1 MFYFYQILSSFN
13 KLKTISEVVLL
24 LPNTVSV
31 KRAEDY
37 IRGCSTSTKYCPP
50 LTSWRLYQRVF
61 YFYQILSSFYK
72 LKTIS
77 EGGLL
82 LPNTVTLKQVE
93 DYIRRWSTST
103 KYCHPLTS
111 WRLYQR
117 VFYFYQILS
126 PLNKLKTISEG
137 VLLLPN
143 TVTLEQ
149 VEDYIYQRVF
159 YFYQI
164 LSPFN
169 KLKTI
174 SEGVLLLPNTV
185 TLEQVEDYIRGC
197 STSTKCCH
205 PWTSWRLYQR
215 VFYFY
220 QILSSFN
227 KLKTISE
234 GVLLLPNTVTLE
246 QVEDYIRGCSTSTKC
261 CHPWTSWRLYQ
272 RVFYFYQILS
282 SFNKLKTI
290 SEGVLLLPNTVTL
303 EQVEDYIRGC
313 STSTKYCYPW
323 TSWRLYQRMFYF
335 YQILLP
341 LNKLKTISEGVLLL
355 PNTVLNPEG
364 VLLYQILSP
373 LNKLKTI
380 SEGVLLLPNTV
391 PVKRA
396 EDYIRGCS
404 TSTKYCH
411 PLTSWRLYQRVFY
424 FYQILSPLNKLK
436 TISEGVLLLPNTVT
450 F

>member
-1 MFYFYQILSSFN
+1 M
-13 KLKTISEVVLL
+13 
-24 LPNTVSV
+24 
-31 KRAEDY
+31 
-37 IRGCSTSTKYCPP
+37 
-50 LTSWRLYQRVF
+50 
-61 YFYQILSSFYK
+61 
-72 LKTIS
+72 
-77 EGGLL
+77 
-82 LPNTVTLKQVE
+82 
-93 DYIRRWSTST
+93 
-103 KYCHPLTS
+103 
-111 WRLYQR
+111 
-117 VFYFYQILS
+117 
-126 PLNKLKTISEG
+126 
-137 VLLLPN
+137 
-143 TVTLEQ
+143 
-149 VEDYIYQRVF
+149 F

-197 STSTKCCH
+197 STSTKYCH

-246 QVEDYIRGCSTSTKC
+246 QVEDYIRGCSTSTKY

-323 TSWRLYQRMFYF
+323 TSWRLYQRVFYFYQILYPWTSWRLYQRVFYF

-355 PNTVLNPEG
+355 PNTVTLEQ
-364 VLLYQILSP
+364 V
-373 LNKLKTI
+373 
-380 SEGVLLLPNTV
+380 
-391 PVKRA
+391 

-404 TSTKYCH
+404 TSTKYC
-411 PLTSWRLYQRVFY
+411 PR
-424 FYQILSPLNKLK
+424 
-436 TISEGVLLLPNTVT
+436 
-450 F
+450 

>member
-13 KLKTISEVVLL
+13 KLKTI
-24 LPNTVSV
+24 
-31 KRAEDY
+31 
-37 IRGCSTSTKYCPP
+37 RGC
-50 LTSWRLYQRVF
+50 
-61 YFYQILSSFYK
+61 
-72 LKTIS
+72 
-77 EGGLL
+77 
-82 LPNTVTLKQVE
+82 
-93 DYIRRWSTST
+93 STST

-126 PLNKLKTISEG
+126 TS
-137 VLLLPN
+137 
-143 TVTLEQ
+143 T
-149 VEDYIYQRVF
+149 
-159 YFYQI
+159 

-246 QVEDYIRGCSTSTKC
+246 PSEGVLTSWRLYQRVFYFYQILSTLLPLNKLKTISEDVLILPNTVTLEQVEDCIRGCSTSTKY

-282 SFNKLKTI
+282 
-290 SEGVLLLPNTVTL
+290 
-303 EQVEDYIRGC
+303 
-313 STSTKYCYPW
+313 
-323 TSWRLYQRMFYF
+323 
-335 YQILLP
+335 P
-341 LNKLKTISEGVLLL
+341 LNE
-355 PNTVLNPEG
+355 
-364 VLLYQILSP
+364 
-373 LNKLKTI
+373 LKTI

-391 PVKRA
+391 PVKRT

-404 TSTKYCH
+404 TSTKYCPH
-411 PLTSWRLYQRVFY
+411 
-424 FYQILSPLNKLK
+424 
-436 TISEGVLLLPNTVT
+436 
-450 F
+450 